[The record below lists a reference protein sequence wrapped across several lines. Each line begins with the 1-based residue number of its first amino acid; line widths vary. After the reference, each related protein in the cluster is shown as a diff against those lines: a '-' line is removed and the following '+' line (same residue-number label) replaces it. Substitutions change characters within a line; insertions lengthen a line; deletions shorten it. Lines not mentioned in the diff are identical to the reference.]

1 MVSKELLEEL
11 KIILFEEFGLSLKN
25 SEVYDIAISL
35 MEYFETLAK
44 IECGES

>member
-11 KIILFEEFGLSLKN
+11 KIILFEEFGLNLKN

-35 MEYFETLAK
+35 MGYFETLAK
-44 IECGES
+44 IEIERQ